1 MRITNNGQ
9 IKNSCSR
16 RVYKPVPAFCDSDL
30 SASLLSA
37 QLSQFE
43 SYQYYIVNDGNSDDH
58 IKLGIVGSRGPA
70 GSVFCLFLHQRFQSV
85 SCSKLFDK

>member
-1 MRITNNGQ
+1 MIIMNNGQ
-9 IKNSCSR
+9 LKNSCSR

-43 SYQYYIVNDGNSDDH
+43 SYQYYIVMITLNWES
-58 IKLGIVGSRGPA
+58 LEAEARLAPS
-70 GSVFCLFLHQRFQSV
+70 SVCFCINASSL
-85 SCSKLFDK
+85 